1 MSGPLSW
8 SSGVRIGLLAGGT
21 GVLVLVLVGL
31 LSGQDFAL
39 ISAAGSG
46 VLPRALAAI
55 TGLSAGVAYL
65 AVHPTCYLL
74 AGLAGV
80 LLARVADRVPSVM
93 TGLVTLI
100 NMIELGFLVSMT
112 AAMAQGRMDL
122 FDWRA
127 VLAAHAASD
136 IVFAVL
142 LVRAHPGLVRDLRA
156 GYET

>member
-8 SSGVRIGLLAGGT
+8 SSGVRIGLVSAGT

-31 LSGQDFAL
+31 LSGQGVAL

-46 VLPRALAAI
+46 VLSRGLTAN
-55 TGLSAGVAYL
+55 TGLSAGAAYL
-65 AVHPTCYLL
+65 AVHTTCYLL
-74 AGLAGV
+74 AGLAAV
-80 LLARVADRVPSVM
+80 LLARVADRFPSVM

-100 NMIELGFLVSMT
+100 TMIELGFLVSMT
-112 AAMAQGRMDL
+112 AAMAQGRIDL
-122 FDWRA
+122 LDWRA
-127 VLAAHAASD
+127 LLAAHPASD